1 MQFALSRLGLVSSVV
16 SCLVSYLIYGDI
28 NIQVLL
34 LLYRDRETRV
44 PAYEH

>member
-1 MQFALSRLGLVSSVV
+1 VLCLMSGLVSSLVP
-16 SCLVSYLIYGDI
+16 CLVSYLIYGNI

-34 LLYRDRETRV
+34 LLHRDRETRV